1 MPTIHRA
8 GDSKV
13 ESRAPAAPPPP
24 SRFRAARIE
33 TINPEELMRRNRAA
47 IDLLDTWETEGDEQ
61 EQRETMRVLREALG
75 PKRVASTRNLFP

>member
-1 MPTIHRA
+1 MATIHQV
-8 GDSKV
+8 GDSEV
-13 ESRAPAAPPPP
+13 ERRAPAVPPPP

-33 TINPEELMRRNRAA
+33 TISPEELMRRNRAA

-75 PKRVASTRNLFP
+75 PRRTPHSTAM